1 MVRSMSLGRDERRPI
16 CQGFLMFQFRKSS
29 VVECKVLGEVN
40 NVDNNGNLFDGGS
53 GFLLHIKQLLYNPS
67 VVPMHVWEVLH
78 IIKRCLRLG
87 NGTILL

>member
-1 MVRSMSLGRDERRPI
+1 
-16 CQGFLMFQFRKSS
+16 MFQFRKSS

-67 VVPMHVWEVLH
+67 VVQLSALCMCGKYF
-78 IIKRCLRLG
+78 IIKRCCD
-87 NGTILL
+87 